1 MAPESR
7 ASQAGRSRRRVEEA
21 GEPAGQPGE
30 FVGRPIEVTTTGTV
44 RVPAS
49 FRLGDREYE
58 VAEVLEMW
66 QDHGFGM
73 AAPQK
78 KNWRLR
84 HHRNY
89 FRVRTTEGDV
99 FELYLDRTR
108 VGLRHGTPRR
118 WFLYRRLA
126 ASP

>member
-1 MAPESR
+1 MPETRDAESH
-7 ASQAGRSRRRVEEA
+7 
-21 GEPAGQPGE
+21 PPGE
-30 FVGRPIEVTTTGTV
+30 FIGKPIQVRMTGEV

-58 VAEVLEMW
+58 VAEILETW

-73 AAPQK
+73 ASPLK

-108 VGLRHGTPRR
+108 VGLRAGAPRR
-118 WFLYRRLA
+118 WFLYRRLPA
-126 ASP
+126 

>member
-1 MAPESR
+1 MAAPEMRRSTAR
-7 ASQAGRSRRRVEEA
+7 RSRRRVGEV
-21 GEPAGQPGE
+21 GEPAAQPGQ
-30 FVGRPIEVTTTGTV
+30 FIGQPIEVTTTGTV

-49 FRLGDREYE
+49 FRLGDCEYE

-73 AAPQK
+73 AAPLK

-89 FRVRTTEGDV
+89 FRVRTTDGEV

-108 VGLRHGTPRR
+108 VGVRHGAPRR
-118 WFLYRRLA
+118 WILYRRLPA
-126 ASP
+126 

>member
-1 MAPESR
+1 VPET
-7 ASQAGRSRRRVEEA
+7 GEA
-21 GEPAGQPGE
+21 KSPPGE
-30 FVGRPIEVTTTGTV
+30 FIGRPIEVQTTGEV
-44 RVPAS
+44 RLPAS

-58 VAEVLEMW
+58 VEEILETW

-73 AAPQK
+73 ASPLK

-89 FRVRTTEGDV
+89 FRVRTTKGEV

-108 VGLRHGTPRR
+108 VGLRAGAPSR
-118 WFLYRRLA
+118 WFLYRRLPA
-126 ASP
+126 

>member
-1 MAPESR
+1 VAPEKR
-7 ASQAGRSRRRVEEA
+7 ASRTGRSHRRAEEA
-21 GEPAGQPGE
+21 GEPAGQPGR
-30 FVGRPIEVTTTGTV
+30 FVGRPIEVTTAGPV
-44 RVPAS
+44 RVRAS

-58 VAEVLEMW
+58 VSEVLDTW

-73 AAPQK
+73 AAPLK

-89 FRVRTTEGDV
+89 FRVRTAEGEV

-108 VGLRHGTPRR
+108 VGLRHGTPHR
-118 WFLYRRLA
+118 WFLYRQLP

>member
-1 MAPESR
+1 MPETRDAESH
-7 ASQAGRSRRRVEEA
+7 
-21 GEPAGQPGE
+21 PPGE
-30 FVGRPIEVTTTGTV
+30 FIGKPIQVRMTGEV
-44 RVPAS
+44 RVPVS
-49 FRLGDREYE
+49 FLLEDREYE
-58 VAEVLEMW
+58 VAEILETW

-73 AAPQK
+73 ASPLK

-108 VGLRHGTPRR
+108 VGLSAGAPRR
-118 WFLYRRLA
+118 WFLYRRL
-126 ASP
+126 PT

>member
-1 MAPESR
+1 MPETRKAKSH
-7 ASQAGRSRRRVEEA
+7 
-21 GEPAGQPGE
+21 PPTE
-30 FVGRPIEVTTTGTV
+30 FIGRPIEVTTAGEV

-58 VAEVLEMW
+58 VAEVVETW

-73 AAPQK
+73 ASPLK

-89 FRVRTTEGDV
+89 FRVRTTEGEV
-99 FELYLDRTR
+99 IELHLDRTR
-108 VGLRHGTPRR
+108 VGLRQGAPRR
-118 WFLYRRLA
+118 WFLYRRLPA
-126 ASP
+126 